1 MSLQNPPDQAGLAA
15 TPTGPAPIEELV
27 SKNGTPPTDA
37 PRNSA
42 LPASPARTRP
52 PNRRLDARGRRQP
65 TASPEV
71 KVQRLL
77 FRVSDTAV
85 VVSLLLLVFIVTNI
99 GDMPG
104 GIRGFLALRI
114 TVKNLLLLLA
124 FAVVWR
130 ALSLATG
137 LHDLA
142 EIGDRR
148 GEPLRVILACTLVSG
163 MALWFPTMSVTGAFQ
178 YSAIFYFWL
187 SSIVGILM
195 LRHVIRAV
203 VPRTQQGKTSDALIV
218 GTGPRAQRLYQELV
232 ASGNTMYNVVGF
244 VDSADRL
251 PAHNGGGKMLG
262 GLEDLEGILMRNA
275 IDEVLIVLPIKS
287 RYAEIERVLDS
298 CDRIGV
304 RAKFLADLFEE
315 RGCVSEVEGDRV
327 SLVAA
332 PRSPEGWWLVSK
344 RVIDI
349 VGASTG
355 LIVLGPVLLVA
366 ALAIKL
372 TSTGPVFF
380 IQTRYGLNRRPFKMY
395 KLRSMVAE
403 ADALQAS
410 LEARNEA
417 SGPVFKIH
425 DDPRVTRVGKWLRRT
440 SLDEFPQLLNVLR
453 GEMSLVGP
461 RPLPIRDVHRFTE
474 AALMRR
480 FSVRPGLTCLWQ
492 ISGRSNLTFN
502 DWIRLDLQYI
512 DDWSMRLDLWIL
524 VRTFPVVLKGTG
536 AS

>member
-1 MSLQNPPDQAGLAA
+1 MSPQNPPDQAGLAA
-15 TPTGPAPIEELV
+15 TPTGPPATEKLA
-27 SKNGTPPTDA
+27 SGNGAPPTGVARSSA
-37 PRNSA
+37 PSGGP
-42 LPASPARTRP
+42 LQGTSGKH
-52 PNRRLDARGRRQP
+52 RLDTRSRRRP
-65 TASPEV
+65 VASPEV
-71 KVQRLL
+71 KLQSRL
-77 FRVSDTAV
+77 FRVSDTVV
-85 VVSLLLLVFIVTNI
+85 VVSLLLLVFIVTNV
-99 GDMPG
+99 GDMSG
-104 GIRGFLALRI
+104 GIRDFLALRI
-114 TVKNLLLLLA
+114 TVKNLLFLVV

-130 ALSLATG
+130 ALSVATG
-137 LHDLA
+137 LHGVED
-142 EIGDRR
+142 IRDRQ

-163 MALWFPTMSVTGAFQ
+163 VALSFPTMSVTGAFQ

-187 SSIVGILM
+187 SSIVGILV
-195 LRHVIRAV
+195 LRTLIRAM
-203 VPRTQQGKTSDALIV
+203 VPRSQPGTTSDALIV

-232 ASGNTMYNVVGF
+232 ASGETKYNVVGF

-251 PAHNGGGKMLG
+251 PAHNGNGKMLG

-287 RYAEIERVLDS
+287 RYAEIERVLES

-315 RGCVSEVEGDRV
+315 RGCVSEIDGDRI

-332 PRSPEGWWLVSK
+332 PRSPEGWRLVSK
-344 RVIDI
+344 RIIDI
-349 VGASTG
+349 MGASTG
-355 LIVLGPVLLVA
+355 LMVLSPLLLLA

-380 IQTRYGLNRRPFKMY
+380 IQMRYGLNRRPFKMY

-417 SGPVFKIH
+417 TGPVFKIH
-425 DDPRVTRVGKWLRRT
+425 DDPRVTPVGKWLRRT

-461 RPLPIRDVHRFTE
+461 RPLPMRDVHRFTE

-492 ISGRSNLTFN
+492 ISGRSNLTFD
-502 DWIRLDLQYI
+502 DWIRLDLEYI
-512 DDWSMRLDLWIL
+512 DDWSMRLDFWIL
-524 VRTFPVVLKGTG
+524 LRTIPVVVKGTG